1 MNSTSQIHI
10 TLNGQPQS
18 IPADGD
24 VRALLR
30 WLKIDPEVGGLAVA
44 INAAVVPRSK
54 WGQTIVA
61 PGADVEVVRATAGG

>member
-1 MNSTSQIHI
+1 MTTPSQIHI
-10 TLNGQPQS
+10 TLNGQSQS

-44 INAAVVPRSK
+44 INAGTHCVVVHLFGEGAEEAVAH
-54 WGQTIVA
+54 QHHLVA
-61 PGADVEVVRATAGG
+61 G